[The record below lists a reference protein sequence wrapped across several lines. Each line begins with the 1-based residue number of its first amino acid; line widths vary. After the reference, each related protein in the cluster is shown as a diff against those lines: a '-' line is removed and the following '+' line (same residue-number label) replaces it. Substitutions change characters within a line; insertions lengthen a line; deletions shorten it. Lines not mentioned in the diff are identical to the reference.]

1 MKVMNGLVMTLE
13 KDKRFLCLAVAVLLC
28 EQICRFAYGGAK
40 ISIKSYFMRSF
51 FCLSVFSSSGVL
63 GKITSI
69 RSKLPTAACW
79 CQEEKRGNCEADL
92 L

>member
-1 MKVMNGLVMTLE
+1 MKVMNDLVLTLE
-13 KDKRFLCLAVAVLLC
+13 EGKRFLCLA
-28 EQICRFAYGGAK
+28 CRFANEGAK

-51 FCLSVFSSSGVL
+51 FFVLNSVFSSSEVL

-69 RSKLPTAACW
+69 RNKLVTVTCW
-79 CQEEKRGNCEADL
+79 SRKEKRGKCEANL